1 MGYNNVEWIIN
12 HQKVDASFSS
22 EIILSDEAHFHIDGF
37 VNRQNCHVWSLENP
51 RVINEKLTH
60 NVSLFSA
67 DFGQKAPSEHIFLR
81 MKLVK

>member
-1 MGYNNVEWIIN
+1 M
-12 HQKVDASFSS
+12 KVWQPQF
-22 EIILSDEAHFHIDGF
+22 ENFIQNIHTHFHLDGF

-81 MKLVK
+81 MRLIK